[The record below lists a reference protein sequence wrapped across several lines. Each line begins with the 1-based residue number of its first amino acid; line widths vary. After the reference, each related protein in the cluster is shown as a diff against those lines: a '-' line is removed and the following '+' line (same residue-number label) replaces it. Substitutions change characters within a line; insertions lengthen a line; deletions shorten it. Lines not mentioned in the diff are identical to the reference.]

1 MFPNRDTPEQR
12 RKDLRKFGVMVGGIL
27 LLIGLFLL
35 WRGHHKPIQ
44 IILWTIGGILVVFG
58 AIAPTLLR
66 PIYVGWMKFAF
77 ILGWVNSR
85 IILSLIFYLLFTPIG
100 LIMRLFGRDALDRRM
115 SGKSDSYWVKREPIT
130 SVKEHSERQF

>member
-44 IILWTIGGILVVFG
+44 ISLWAIGGILVVFG

-85 IILSLIFYLLFTPIG
+85 IILSLIFFLLFTPIG
-100 LIMRLFGRDALDRRM
+100 LIMRLFGRDALNRRM
-115 SGKSDSYWVKREPIT
+115 NDESDSYWVKREPIT

>member
-1 MFPNRDTPEQR
+1 MFPNRGTPEQR

-35 WRGHHKPIQ
+35 WRGYHKPIQ
-44 IILWTIGGILVVFG
+44 VGLWTIGGILVVFG